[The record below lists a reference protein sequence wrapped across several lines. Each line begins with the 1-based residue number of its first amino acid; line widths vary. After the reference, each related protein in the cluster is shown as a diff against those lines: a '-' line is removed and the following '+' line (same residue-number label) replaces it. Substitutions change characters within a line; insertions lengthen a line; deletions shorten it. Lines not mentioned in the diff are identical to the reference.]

1 MHDETYRKHLFKS
14 RKICSSLAYNLISKR
29 HWNNWTENK
38 KNKKKPFS
46 QYVLMQVS
54 PACTSSQSLPLLL
67 LLHLPFEMLI
77 GFCLLIFLQFP
88 HVTLLI
94 FLCLIQI
101 ALERERESEC
111 ERERELS
118 QFVTYRIPPEAIHGS

>member
-38 KNKKKPFS
+38 KKPFS
-46 QYVLMQVS
+46 QYVRMQVS
-54 PACTSSQSLPLLL
+54 LACTSSQSLPLLL

-101 ALERERESEC
+101 ALERERE
-111 ERERELS
+111 RELS